1 MLEAELK
8 VHEQQVCALSMD
20 GLVFSKRSGGLVG
33 FVDRGSVNRD
43 IESLAADD
51 TDPSVVP
58 LADQMLVKI

>member
-1 MLEAELK
+1 MIEKGGILLDRGDAADMTSLF
-8 VHEQQVCALSMD
+8 HE
-20 GLVFSKRSGGLVG
+20 
-33 FVDRGSVNRD
+33 VDLGSVNRD